1 MPLSSS
7 LSRLG
12 SSIHSPNRESSA
24 GRCDDVRPSGGIQ
37 AAKPFKRTHENF
49 SLPFQTVFEEIN
61 SKLSVSHIK
70 PAYSTRSLRR
80 YRLTHL
86 VCMSISAH
94 SCVTPTCVL
103 RYSWVTQ
110 GACGG
115 TGGRLYLCLY
125 EHLGT
130 YASAK

>member
-24 GRCDDVRPSGGIQ
+24 GRCDDVRPSGGIEV
-37 AAKPFKRTHENF
+37 AKPFKRTHENF

-80 YRLTHL
+80 YRLSHL

-94 SCVTPTCVL
+94 FITHALLLVVSC
-103 RYSWVTQ
+103 VTQ
-110 GACGG
+110 GACAG
-115 TGGRLYLCLY
+115 TGGPCTLCLY
-125 EHLGT
+125 EHLGK